1 MDEKDDRRLIQH
13 AMLMLCKDDAAA
25 LFRDYCGSD
34 VLEPEALVRYEASGR
49 LPGPFRDWLVARL
62 GSMTQDLPERY
73 ELALVAG

>member
-34 VLEPEALVRYEASGR
+34 APEPEALVLYES
-49 LPGPFRDWLVARL
+49 
-62 GSMTQDLPERY
+62 LPENPTP
-73 ELALVAG
+73 

>member
-34 VLEPEALVRYEASGR
+34 VPEPEALVRHEASGR
-49 LPGPFRDWLVARL
+49 LSGPFRDWLVALL

>member
-25 LFRDYCGSD
+25 LFRDHCGSD
-34 VLEPEALVRYEASGR
+34 VPEPEALVRHEASGR
-49 LPGPFRDWLVARL
+49 LSGPFRDWLVARL